1 MRKSGTADNGT
12 GRTEEEVDRP
22 EDMEAEPSEED
33 THPGQTKAS
42 I

>member
-12 GRTEEEVDRP
+12 GKRKVDRP